1 MCTKSKRKNNF
12 ATCTCNSWMVLCKL
26 SIVLPFW
33 CSLLSFSTVSLSACT
48 FQHLIFSTSS
58 NSLEKSCTELYF
70 PWVNIHNKKEIN
82 RHIWEQTFCIA
93 PVYSWNDTYFI
104 HSEYITS
111 SFSNGG
117 ITFILGKTFKWRN
130 IIQFIF
136 IYLTLYLCRWC
147 LPGLV
152 DLVCSLPLKLLK
164 PWKILSY
171 YLWNVIKYSHVT
183 AQSVFFLF
191 IILYNT
197 W

>member
-1 MCTKSKRKNNF
+1 MCTKSKRKNYF

-33 CSLLSFSTVSLSACT
+33 CSLLSFSTVSLSLCT

-70 PWVNIHNKKEIN
+70 LWVYVHNKKEIN
-82 RHIWEQTFCIA
+82 QHIWEQTFCIT
-93 PVYSWNDTYFI
+93 PVYSWNYAYFI

-117 ITFILGKTFKWRN
+117 ITFILGKPFKWRK

-136 IYLTLYLCRWC
+136 IYLMLYLCCWC

-152 DLVCSLPLKLLK
+152 DLVCSLPLKGLK

-171 YLWNVIKYSHVT
+171 YLWNVLKYSHVT
-183 AQSVFFLF
+183 A
-191 IILYNT
+191 
-197 W
+197 